1 MGKISIF
8 RPIRFIPTRVGYTA
22 TGGIPDTLCTV
33 HPHSRG
39 VYIARMIMKP
49 SSIRFIPTRV
59 GYTLCN
65 FDFFCC
71 MVRFIPTRVGYT
83 AQLQFLDFPDTVHP
97 HSRGVYKSCGQIC
110 KASLRFIPTRVGY
123 TGQSGLQR
131 RIKCGSS
138 PLAWGIRGSAPT
150 HKGQTRFIPTRV
162 GYTSIV
168 SPTSIMPRGSSP
180 LAWGILITHLIFPNL
195 IPFAGISVHPHSRGV
210 YASGTRSWLQSKTV
224 HPHSRGVY
232 ALF

>member
-97 HSRGVYKSCGQIC
+97 HSRGVYE
-110 KASLRFIPTRVGY
+110 
-123 TGQSGLQR
+123 
-131 RIKCGSS
+131 RI
-138 PLAWGIRGSAPT
+138 R
-150 HKGQTRFIPTRV
+150 QV
-162 GYTSIV
+162 
-168 SPTSIMPRGSSP
+168 
-180 LAWGILITHLIFPNL
+180 
-195 IPFAGISVHPHSRGV
+195 
-210 YASGTRSWLQSKTV
+210 Q
-224 HPHSRGVY
+224 
-232 ALF
+232 